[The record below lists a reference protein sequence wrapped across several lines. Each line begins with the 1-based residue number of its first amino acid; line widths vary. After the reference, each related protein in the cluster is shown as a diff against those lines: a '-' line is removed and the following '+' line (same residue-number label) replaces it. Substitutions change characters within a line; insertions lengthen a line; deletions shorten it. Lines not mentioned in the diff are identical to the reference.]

1 MSTPEVPMDALRYIA
16 NHHGAFQG
24 DAVEKIRAYVRAV
37 DEAEPDAK
45 LAWTIAVASGEG
57 RGITRE
63 KYAIQY
69 PSLWQAR
76 LAEARAARAHIE
88 AEAKR

>member
-1 MSTPEVPMDALRYIA
+1 MTTPEIPMDALRRIA
-16 NHHGAFQG
+16 QAHTGHSDY
-24 DAVEKIRAYVRAV
+24 DALRAYVRAV

-88 AEAKR
+88 GEAKR